1 MNNFNLSRNIVNS
14 TISENVLYV
23 DLLQNRIWELENQL
37 TEKTAVIS
45 HLTIKLITKSQ
56 NTSVD
61 QNSRNIGYKK
71 EP

>member
-1 MNNFNLSRNIVNS
+1 MKNFNLSRNIVNP